1 MAVLELDL
9 DLLADYLD
17 GETNE
22 FGLDFAA
29 THGFLCATVVGPD
42 LKDWCKHLFDG
53 L

>member
-1 MAVLELDL
+1 MAILELDL

-29 THGFLCATVVGPD
+29 THVFCVRQWL
-42 LKDWCKHLFDG
+42 G
-53 L
+53 LI